1 MRPLSGPVDTV
12 IRVIRGE
19 YQVVASN
26 PATAS
31 ENRIHS
37 DDVARRH
44 GFRGGLV
51 PGVTVYA
58 YVVHALVDVFGPGW
72 IATGQAAVR
81 FRSPCYDGDLV
92 VVRLSP
98 GEGRFAELEVTVG
111 NTTCVTGTAS
121 LGGGEVPPPREPDGD
136 VPEAEPPLRARRP
149 PASEENLVPGR
160 VLGSVPLETDPAAAS
175 AYLQKVGEASG
186 IYAERKLVHPGM
198 LLEGANRI
206 LAANV
211 VLPPWLH
218 VESKVQHL
226 RAVEL
231 GEPVSVRGR
240 VAEEWEHRGHRF
252 VALDVAWVVGTEA
265 VARARHVAIWRF
277 AGV

>member
-1 MRPLSGPVDTV
+1 M
-12 IRVIRGE
+12 
-19 YQVVASN
+19 VATN

-58 YVVHALVDVFGPGW
+58 YVVHALVDVFGPDW
-72 IATGQAAVR
+72 IATGRAGVR
-81 FRSPCYDGDLV
+81 FRSPCYDGDRV

-98 GEGRFAELEVTVG
+98 AEGSFADLEVKVG
-111 NTTCVTGTAS
+111 ETTCVTGTAS
-121 LGGGEVPPPREPDGD
+121 LAGGGAPPAGEPDGE
-136 VPEAEPPLRARRP
+136 PPPAEPPPPSRRP
-149 PASEENLVPGR
+149 PASEENLAPGR
-160 VLGSVPLETDPAAAS
+160 VLGSVPLQTDAAAAS
-175 AYLQKVGEASG
+175 AYLRKVGESPG
-186 IYAERKLVHPGM
+186 VYAERKLVHPGM
-198 LLEGANRI
+198 LLEGANGI

-218 VESKVQHL
+218 VESDVGHL

-231 GEPVSVRGR
+231 GEPVSVRAR
-240 VAEEWEHRGHRF
+240 VAQEWEHRGHRF
-252 VALDVAWVVGTEA
+252 VALDVVWMVDTEA
-265 VARARHVAIWRF
+265 VARARHVAIWRL
-277 AGV
+277 AGA